1 MARVLLVEDQV
12 EQRKIFAT
20 FLASEGHAVAEA
32 GSVADFD
39 RLEDYPEIA
48 IIDVGLPDGNGF
60 DVAARLRD
68 ARPRAGIIIL
78 TGYGSEDDQVAALRG
93 GVDQYLVK
101 PVGLEELSA
110 CISALARR
118 LGVPGWR
125 LNTASRLLAGPG
137 GYSETLSAPEIAL
150 MELLARNAS
159 QVVHRKTIATAFGA
173 DWNDY
178 DERHLDQL
186 VSRLR
191 RRWRERSGEEL
202 PLRTEFGRGYSFC
215 VAIEVQ

>member
-1 MARVLLVEDQV
+1 MARVLLLEDQA
-12 EQRKIFAT
+12 EQREILAA
-20 FLASEGHAVAEA
+20 FLASEGHGVTEA
-32 GSVADFD
+32 GSVGDFD
-39 RLEDYPEIA
+39 RLDEYPEIA
-48 IIDVGLPDGNGF
+48 IIDVGLPDGDGF
-60 DVAARLRD
+60 NVAARLRA

-78 TGYGSEDDQVAALRG
+78 TGYPSMDDQVAALRG

-125 LNTASRLLAGPG
+125 LNTTSRLLAGPG
-137 GYSETLSAPEIAL
+137 GYSETLSGPEITL
-150 MELLARNAS
+150 MVLLARNGS
-159 QVVHRKTIATAFGA
+159 QVVLRKTIATAFGA
-173 DWNDY
+173 DWHDY

-191 RRWRERSGEEL
+191 RRWRDGSGEEL
-202 PLRTEFGRGYSFC
+202 PLRTEFGRGYSFSM
-215 VAIEVQ
+215 AIEVQ